1 MIQKPTTTPAPECS
15 PDSFDGRDELNLAE
29 FPLSVLS
36 KRSGGDS
43 KILVFEDQIWDSRA
57 RAMVAR
63 KVTVSGSAAYG
74 LPTALDEDVL
84 LALIQLTKH
93 QAFSAKRVYFSRSQL
108 IRMLGWEENG
118 QSYARI
124 LSALNKW
131 LGVNVMWNKAWRDYT
146 REDAVWED
154 NGIVLIQDFQLKRG
168 ANACHITW
176 ADQMFESFLSGS
188 VKALDFGLYR
198 RLGTATAKRMYRFL
212 DKRFYTRSALV
223 FDLATFAHEK
233 IGIKRTCAVYNLKG
247 MLKPAIKELVA
258 VGFLKDASDKER
270 YRKREPGKW
279 DVCFELAVADNRKDS
294 IPLVEEETGNI
305 PSLERELTSRG
316 VTKSRARRLVGKC
329 SDELVKAKIEEFD
342 FLMSRKGKEAERPQN
357 PGGWLAQSIQE
368 GYETPTGYESAEQRQ
383 RHEKAIAAK
392 AEKAAAKARKEQQT
406 ASSSQH
412 GANAIAARVQVF
424 LDRLPAAARE
434 AIEAEALAASPLGS
448 GAIQRPYMREAI
460 IRNHVETLLGASL

>member
-1 MIQKPTTTPAPECS
+1 
-15 PDSFDGRDELNLAE
+15 
-29 FPLSVLS
+29 
-36 KRSGGDS
+36 
-43 KILVFEDQIWDSRA
+43 
-57 RAMVAR
+57 MVAR

-279 DVCFELAVADNRKDS
+279 DVCFELAVADNQKDS

-305 PSLERELTSRG
+305 PSLERELISRG

-342 FLMSRKGKEAERPQN
+342 FLMSRKGKKLNARRIQVAGWPNPFRKVMKLLRGMSLRSSGRGVRRPSPPKLKKLPQKLERSSKPPPHPN
-357 PGGWLAQSIQE
+357 RGP
-368 GYETPTGYESAEQRQ
+368 TPSPPESKCSLTACRQ
-383 RHEKAIAAK
+383 RLAKPSRRRPLPPRHWAAGPSS
-392 AEKAAAKARKEQQT
+392 ALTCGRPSSGITWRRSSGPRSEARRAGPPAGLSLRRQ
-406 ASSSQH
+406 AP
-412 GANAIAARVQVF
+412 GAGHHTMPHVATGQLRPESIT
-424 LDRLPAAARE
+424 PAAPA
-434 AIEAEALAASPLGS
+434 GT
-448 GAIQRPYMREAI
+448 G
-460 IRNHVETLLGASL
+460 